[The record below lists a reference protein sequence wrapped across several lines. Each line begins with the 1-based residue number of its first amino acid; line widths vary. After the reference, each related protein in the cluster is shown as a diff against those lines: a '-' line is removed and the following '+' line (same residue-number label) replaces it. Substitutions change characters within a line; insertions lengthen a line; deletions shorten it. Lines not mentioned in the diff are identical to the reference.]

1 MGCTSAAC
9 RSLTCSLLAVL
20 ALNGFLPRATLKSR
34 WVFWRLRWCLYANA
48 KHPEERSLWRMVPQF
63 SSSQKSQH
71 FVPVPLILIVS
82 FTPFIMPERR
92 RGSESTIREKLE
104 NMFVGYRPINKD
116 WFLNGSQRKQ
126 LRKKNTIWIKG
137 HFLDKITSIMKK
149 GSKSTM
155 FYLMKKK
162 ANWQQRSLTREL
174 QPKELPTSFKAGKSW
189 ERHVKI

>member
-34 WVFWRLRWCLYANA
+34 WVFWKLRWCLYANA

-82 FTPFIMPERR
+82 FTPFIMPERKR
-92 RGSESTIREKLE
+92 RSESTIRGKLE
-104 NMFVGYRPINKD
+104 NMFRGCRPINKD

-126 LRKKNTIWIKG
+126 LRKKKYYLNKRTLLGQDYFYNEKRQQIYYVL
-137 HFLDKITSIMKK
+137 LDEKK
-149 GSKSTM
+149 GK
-155 FYLMKKK
+155 
-162 ANWQQRSLTREL
+162 LTAEKPHKRA
-174 QPKELPTSFKAGKSW
+174 TA
-189 ERHVKI
+189 